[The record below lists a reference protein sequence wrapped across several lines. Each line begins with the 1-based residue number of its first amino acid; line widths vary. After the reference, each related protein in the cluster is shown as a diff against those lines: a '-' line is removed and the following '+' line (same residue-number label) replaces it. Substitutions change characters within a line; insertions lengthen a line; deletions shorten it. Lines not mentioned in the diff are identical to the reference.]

1 MPRWE
6 TLLLLQ
12 TLLHVIVTSHSFA
25 AMPKKSSK
33 SKSKRTT
40 LKQKYKVI
48 KKVKEHG
55 RKLRKEARKSGKK
68 HKAPAD
74 PGLPKQWP
82 FKQELIAELDEK
94 RRLILEAEAAKKAE
108 RKAARVHIACPSN
121 PAPVTTEL
129 ACVRLVH
136 AKAYGTCRKGPLG
149 KPFAADRDTLL

>member
-1 MPRWE
+1 
-6 TLLLLQ
+6 
-12 TLLHVIVTSHSFA
+12 
-25 AMPKKSSK
+25 MPKKSSK

-68 HKAPAD
+68 KKAPAD

-82 FKQELIAELDEK
+82 FKQELIAELEEK

-108 RKAARVHIACPSN
+108 RKRARVGCSLSTVLIW
-121 PAPVTTEL
+121 L
-129 ACVRLVH
+129 
-136 AKAYGTCRKGPLG
+136 Y
-149 KPFAADRDTLL
+149 LLLDLS

>member
-1 MPRWE
+1 
-6 TLLLLQ
+6 
-12 TLLHVIVTSHSFA
+12 
-25 AMPKKSSK
+25 MPKKSAK

-94 RRLILEAEAAKKAE
+94 RRLILEAEAKKKAE
-108 RKAARVHIACPSN
+108 RKAARVQFFTQHNMSP
-121 PAPVTTEL
+121 
-129 ACVRLVH
+129 
-136 AKAYGTCRKGPLG
+136 
-149 KPFAADRDTLL
+149 

>member
-1 MPRWE
+1 VLEHSGLFHQLGDNSFALTP
-6 TLLLLQ
+6 
-12 TLLHVIVTSHSFA
+12 LHVVVTSHSVA
-25 AMPKKSSK
+25 DMPKKSSK

-68 HKAPAD
+68 QKAPAD

-108 RKAARVHIACPSN
+108 RKAARVRIGPQ
-121 PAPVTTEL
+121 PAQRMSPQTTHRGR
-129 ACVRLVH
+129 A
-136 AKAYGTCRKGPLG
+136 
-149 KPFAADRDTLL
+149 

>member
-1 MPRWE
+1 
-6 TLLLLQ
+6 
-12 TLLHVIVTSHSFA
+12 
-25 AMPKKSSK
+25 MPKKSAK

-94 RRLILEAEAAKKAE
+94 RRLISEAESKKKAE
-108 RKAARVHIACPSN
+108 RKAARVRTCTQHRMPSHSLVFVRMMRHHIINWCRSSSPRVLLLKTHRICPAGSC
-121 PAPVTTEL
+121 PQ
-129 ACVRLVH
+129 
-136 AKAYGTCRKGPLG
+136 
-149 KPFAADRDTLL
+149 